1 MPRHIILTLLRIK
14 DKNKI
19 LKTVS
24 EKWHIAYKTVNQM
37 TTETALEIE
46 VIMAV

>member
-1 MPRHIILTLLRIK
+1 MPGHVIIMLLRIK

-24 EKWHIAYKTVNQM
+24 TKWHITYETMNQM
-37 TTETALEIE
+37 TTETALE
-46 VIMAV
+46 V